1 MLELLLLE
9 WELELLEVVGDEW
22 LDDELDE
29 LDEEVVV
36 VVLVELLLLLL
47 EEVVLE
53 LEDEDDV
60 VVVSEKILMKFT
72 TQYPSS

>member
-1 MLELLLLE
+1 LLELLLLE

-36 VVLVELLLLLL
+36 VVLVELLLLL

>member
-36 VVLVELLLLLL
+36 VVLVELLLLL